1 LLQTER
7 LVLRPVRDEDVDA
20 FTEMAGDSEVMPWV
34 GESPGGRE
42 LATELVER
50 WRRRWDAN
58 GVGPFA
64 VLLDGV
70 VIGRT
75 GLLVWDRR
83 TWETSTYA
91 AAGEHAAEE
100 LGWALTSR
108 HWGKGYATEA
118 ARAVRTWAY
127 RERGIGRLISL
138 IDPKNVRSIRVAVK
152 LGCEPEE
159 LVRLWEGTP
168 SVVWE
173 HPRQDTFSR
182 G

>member
-1 LLQTER
+1 
-7 LVLRPVRDEDVDA
+7 
-20 FTEMAGDSEVMPWV
+20 MAGDPEVMPWV
-34 GESPGGRE
+34 GESPGGRD

-75 GLLVWDRR
+75 GLLVWDRLGGGVWGRPGLLVGERR
-83 TWETSTYA
+83 TGETSTYA

-108 HWGKGYATEA
+108 HWGKGYA
-118 ARAVRTWAY
+118 
-127 RERGIGRLISL
+127 
-138 IDPKNVRSIRVAVK
+138 
-152 LGCEPEE
+152 
-159 LVRLWEGTP
+159 
-168 SVVWE
+168 
-173 HPRQDTFSR
+173 
-182 G
+182 